1 MKPVDGKSGEQ
12 AAVIFLIGDG
22 CDHNAYVDQLK
33 MIQEKVPFP
42 LWVAIPKIAFN
53 TPIPVGIS
61 VYMDAMKANLKL
73 EKGFEAKKY
82 FYGGHSLG
90 GASTADWV
98 HKNLDDAEGA
108 FLWGAYVGHKV
119 EDPVKNYGVPVLTV
133 GAQYDGWMA
142 RITRIAQSFDQMM
155 SSPIEDAMYKY
166 PVVMIPGAD
175 HASFLSGIPPSKV

>member
-1 MKPVDGKSGEQ
+1 
-12 AAVIFLIGDG
+12 
-22 CDHNAYVDQLK
+22 
-33 MIQEKVPFP
+33 
-42 LWVAIPKIAFN
+42 
-53 TPIPVGIS
+53 
-61 VYMDAMKANLKL
+61 MDAMKANLKL
-73 EKGFEAKKY
+73 EHGFKATKY

-98 HKNLDDAEGA
+98 HKNQEDAEGA

-142 RITRIAQSFDQMM
+142 RITRIAQAFDQMI
-155 SSPIEDAMYKY
+155 SSPIEDAMFTY

-175 HASFLSGIPPSKV
+175 HASFLTGIPPPKVQETDLRATAPFA